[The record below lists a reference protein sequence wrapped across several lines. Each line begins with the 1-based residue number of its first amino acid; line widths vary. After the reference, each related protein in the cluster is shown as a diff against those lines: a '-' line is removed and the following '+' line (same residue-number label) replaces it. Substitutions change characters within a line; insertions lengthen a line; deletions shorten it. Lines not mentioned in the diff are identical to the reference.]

1 MEINK
6 AIRTAYFTALNGNV
20 LDKESN
26 AISFYDA
33 FAIPNDATYPYV
45 VLSSQ
50 TATQV
55 SLKRCKKYNTTMVV
69 DIVTGSTDPIGRSES
84 EDIAEQ
90 ITDIITPDNFKDLD
104 LTALGYQLGN
114 TEIESDNYINSKND
128 VYYIFRKIIT
138 FKHLTIKL

>member
-1 MEINK
+1 
-6 AIRTAYFTALNGNV
+6 
-20 LDKESN
+20 
-26 AISFYDA
+26 
-33 FAIPNDATYPYV
+33 
-45 VLSSQ
+45 
-50 TATQV
+50 
-55 SLKRCKKYNTTMVV
+55 MVV

-128 VYYIFRKIIT
+128 VYYLFRKIIT